1 MSFSSELIQPG
12 KEIPTFDIGN
22 SYKISES
29 ISLTSCSV
37 SSRQLTGITGTPY
50 LFESNV
56 QSSIELFDLGS
67 TQFIST
73 TNGLSRALSSSITRS
88 SASSYS
94 SRGMELIEPS
104 VVITRPI
111 VECSVITFFVPISAA
126 ILSSTAS
133 SGMNLGSVVI
143 MVLPAADCGNSSIVR
158 SLTYGSPILGITS
171 VSIKRFIKVDLP
183 DLTGPTTPI

>member
-1 MSFSSELIQPG
+1 
-12 KEIPTFDIGN
+12 
-22 SYKISES
+22 
-29 ISLTSCSV
+29 
-37 SSRQLTGITGTPY
+37 
-50 LFESNV
+50 
-56 QSSIELFDLGS
+56 
-67 TQFIST
+67 
-73 TNGLSRALSSSITRS
+73 
-88 SASSYS
+88 
-94 SRGMELIEPS
+94 MELIEPS

-126 ILSSTAS
+126 ILKGISSSYHGVETILGCSSSIYPTELGTMYPTQSISLTFIFRLSAILSSTAS

-143 MVLPAADCGNSSIVR
+143 MVLPAADCGNSSIAR